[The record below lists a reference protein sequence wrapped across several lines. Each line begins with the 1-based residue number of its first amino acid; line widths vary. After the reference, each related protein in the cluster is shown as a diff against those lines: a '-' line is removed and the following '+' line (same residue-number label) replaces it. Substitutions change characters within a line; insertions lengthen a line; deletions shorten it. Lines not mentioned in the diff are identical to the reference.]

1 MAEPHKKALPAPLRD
16 LLSSYTFAGV
26 RIAATITDLHRAF
39 TQVPGVSVVDLGSN
53 SAATESGNSRSDV
66 VKWATKK
73 PSDERPATLPW
84 DTRPL
89 PLNQIE
95 YAALRVLAP
104 LLVVQAMAEQGY
116 LLPTFTALNG
126 SKSAQQKELALTSLM
141 PSDWRGGPL
150 PLSLQSLVGTNIRK
164 PFKTS
169 HGVGWFCGVV
179 ANAKAGGVYKVKYT
193 DGDFEDIYPEDVK
206 LWKQMEPATYAHPAV
221 GKVVQKT
228 FNGKQ
233 YTGRVM
239 FVADDLYRVWYP
251 EDGDAEDLTLDEFD
265 RLTVVAST
273 IPQPEA
279 TTDAAD
285 PKRTQ
290 LGEGGTASPTVGPG
304 GRGRGGI
311 PQCPLRTFTPHAT
324 PFRHGRRRSYNVPSL
339 RPN

>member
-1 MAEPHKKALPAPLRD
+1 
-16 LLSSYTFAGV
+16 
-26 RIAATITDLHRAF
+26 
-39 TQVPGVSVVDLGSN
+39 
-53 SAATESGNSRSDV
+53 
-66 VKWATKK
+66 
-73 PSDERPATLPW
+73 
-84 DTRPL
+84 
-89 PLNQIE
+89 LNQIE

-221 GKVVQKT
+221 GIVVQKT

-304 GRGRGGI
+304 GGGGGGYTAVPFTHVHTTRNSFQTRAAQI
-311 PQCPLRTFTPHAT
+311 VQRPFTAAELTALKTLWVGDAAQVLLRTPTRNLSRKTFSRTQD
-324 PFRHGRRRSYNVPSL
+324 GRWVDDELINAYLEVLHRTKGTERIQFFSTFYWESLVRDGLYNHTNV
-339 RPN
+339 RPTFD